1 MKEVINSK
9 NFRGE
14 NLFAAEKNVSQK
26 RGERGMIEMHNI
38 PDISVIQKFFQCNI
52 FCSCSDGK
60 AELGQKGEKV
70 EQQEW
75 IAAKG
80 TD

>member
-1 MKEVINSK
+1 MKEGINSK

-14 NLFAAEKNVSQK
+14 NLFAVEKNVSK
-26 RGERGMIEMHNI
+26 EGGGGMIEMHNI
-38 PDISVIQKFFQCNI
+38 PDISVVQKFFQCNI